1 MAKELIYQNVKIS
14 HVMKLIREFQSL
26 LKNVEPTGT
35 SSLELERFLE
45 TMKPLSS
52 LDLDGFGNI
61 VRGAVPKKIKKI
73 DPELEKL
80 LNTTPPL
87 VLLKSDHIKQLPRE
101 ELSDLAV
108 RHLGLSKSKL
118 MKMRRSDME
127 MYIQSA
133 IKNAETLDTIAK
145 RASNDVD

>member
-1 MAKELIYQNVKIS
+1 
-14 HVMKLIREFQSL
+14 MKLIREFQSL